1 MARRAPAILLFVL
14 AAAGAAPE
22 PPASPPA
29 AALRFRDI
37 AREAGLD
44 FVHENGPTPRKQL
57 IETMPGGVAILDYD
71 GDGRLDVFFTN
82 GASVPGLTKDSP
94 RYANR
99 LFRNEGG
106 RHFADVTEAAGL
118 RGEGYAVAAAV
129 ADYDNDGD
137 PDLFVGGVKRQQLFR
152 NASGRFEDV
161 AAAAGVASGEWVVGA
176 GFFDYDND
184 GWLDL
189 VMVNYTVWSPETDRF
204 CGDAER
210 GIRVYCHP
218 KHFAPVALSLYRN
231 RGDGRFE
238 DVSVPSGIARVRGRG
253 MAVAFADYDQDGFV
267 DFYVTNDKLPSFLFR
282 NLGNG
287 RFEEMALLAGPA
299 LPEHGGEISAMG
311 VDFRDYDNDG
321 LPDLHVTA
329 LAGEGFPL
337 FRNLGKG
344 QFQDVSYRSRLAA
357 AVQARSGWS
366 NALVDLDN
374 DGFKDLFT
382 ADSHVNDAI
391 DRFEAHSYLETNAV
405 FRNLGDGRF
414 EDLSDASGLGAAS
427 RQAHRGAAFGDLD
440 GDGRVDAVVT
450 ALGAPAELWHNESAA
465 GHWLELRLVGTK
477 SNRDGI
483 GAVVKLEQASTP
495 WQKQWNHATTAYG
508 YASASAGPLHFGL
521 GPATTVDRVE
531 IRWPSGTLQVLEKVP
546 ADQVLTVREG
556 AEVDAFRGAGIP
568 GGVR

>member
-1 MARRAPAILLFVL
+1 MARRVAALLLVSF
-14 AAAGAAPE
+14 AAAGAPSE
-22 PPASPPA
+22 PPAAPGP
-29 AALRFRDI
+29 ALRFREV
-37 AREAGLD
+37 AGEAGLG
-44 FVHENGPTPRKQL
+44 FVHENSPTPAKQL

-82 GASVPGLTKDSP
+82 GASVPGLAKDAP
-94 RYANR
+94 RHSNR
-99 LFRNEGG
+99 LFRNE
-106 RHFADVTEAAGL
+106 RELRFADVTEAAGL
-118 RGEGYAVAAAV
+118 RGEGYSMAAAV

-152 NASGRFEDV
+152 NAAGRFEDV
-161 AAAAGVASGEWVVGA
+161 SAASGLASGEWVVGA

-189 VMVNYTVWSPETDRF
+189 VMVNYTVWAPERDRF
-204 CGDAER
+204 CGDSAR

-218 KHFAPVALSLYRN
+218 KHFPPVALSLYRN
-231 RGDGRFE
+231 RGDGRFD
-238 DVSVPSGIARVRGRG
+238 DVSVASGIARHRGRG
-253 MAVAFADYDQDGFV
+253 MAVAFADYDQDGLV

-282 NLGNG
+282 NLGDG
-287 RFEEMALLAGPA
+287 RFEERALLAGPA

-321 LPDLHVTA
+321 LADLHVTA

-344 QFQDVSYRSRLAA
+344 QFQDVSYRARLAA
-357 AVQARSGWS
+357 AVLARSGWA

-391 DRFEAHSYLETNAV
+391 DRFESHSYRETNAV

-414 EDLSDASGLGAAS
+414 EDLTDASGLGAAP
-427 RQAHRGAAFGDLD
+427 RLAHRGAAFGDLD
-440 GDGRVDAVVT
+440 GDGRVDVVVS
-450 ALGAPAELWHNESAA
+450 ALGAPAELWRNESAG
-465 GHWLELRLVGTK
+465 GHWLELRLVGSK

-483 GAVVKLEQASTP
+483 GAVVKLEQASGTR

-521 GPATTVDRVE
+521 GPATSVERVE
-531 IRWPSGTLQVLEKVP
+531 IRWPSGTLQVLEQVP
-546 ADQVLTVREG
+546 ADQVLTVLEPQWK
-556 AEVDAFRGAGIP
+556 AP
-568 GGVR
+568 LTK

>member
-1 MARRAPAILLFVL
+1 
-14 AAAGAAPE
+14 
-22 PPASPPA
+22 
-29 AALRFRDI
+29 
-37 AREAGLD
+37 
-44 FVHENGPTPRKQL
+44 
-57 IETMPGGVAILDYD
+57 
-71 GDGRLDVFFTN
+71 
-82 GASVPGLTKDSP
+82 
-94 RYANR
+94 
-99 LFRNEGG
+99 
-106 RHFADVTEAAGL
+106 
-118 RGEGYAVAAAV
+118 
-129 ADYDNDGD
+129 
-137 PDLFVGGVKRQQLFR
+137 VKRQQLFR
-152 NASGRFEDV
+152 NTGGGFEDV
-161 AAAAGVASGEWVVGA
+161 AAEAGVASSEWVVGA

-189 VMVNYTVWSPETDRF
+189 LAVNYTVWAPETDRF

-218 KHFAPVALSLYRN
+218 KHFGPVALSLYHN
-231 RGDGRFE
+231 RRDGRFE
-238 DVSVPSGIARVRGRG
+238 DVSVASGIARQRGRG

-282 NLGNG
+282 NLGDG
-287 RFEEMALLAGPA
+287 RFEERALVAGPA

-321 LPDLHVTA
+321 LPDLQVTA

-344 QFQDVSYRSRLAA
+344 QFQDVSYRSQLAA

-366 NALVDLDN
+366 NGLVDLDN

-382 ADSHVNDAI
+382 ANSHVNDAI
-391 DRFEAHSYLETNAV
+391 DRFQSQSYRETNSV

-414 EDLSDASGLGAAS
+414 EDLSEASGLAAAP
-427 RQAHRGAAFGDLD
+427 RQTHRGAAFGDLD
-440 GDGRVDAVVT
+440 GDGRIDVVVS
-450 ALGAPAELWHNESAA
+450 ALGAPAELWRNESSA

-483 GAVVKLEQASTP
+483 GAVVKLEQSSGTR

-521 GPATTVDRVE
+521 GPATSVDLVE
-531 IRWPSGTLQVLEKVP
+531 IRWPSGTLQLLEKV
-546 ADQVLTVREG
+546 AVDQVLTVRE
-556 AEVDAFRGAGIP
+556 AP
-568 GGVR
+568 